1 MERPLY
7 LGIDLGTTNSAAC
20 VFDGEQLQ
28 SVRSASGEVLTPS
41 VVRIDARGN
50 VSVGTRAFRML
61 QKDPENTRGE
71 FKRLMGS
78 KNRYRFAAAN
88 LERSP
93 EELAAQV
100 LMSLQKDVES
110 QLGVRPE
117 RAVIA
122 VPALFELPQIKA
134 TSEAARLAGL
144 TRIETIQEPVASALA
159 SGWSAEECR
168 GAWLV
173 YDLGGGTFDASLL
186 ESQEG
191 LLRIVGHDG
200 DNFLGGRDFDLA
212 VVDWLIA
219 RIAATSGVL
228 IQRSDPTHAPAI
240 AKLKVAAEEAKIE
253 LSRSALETT
262 ILIEGL
268 RVGAEELDLVEQ
280 ALTRA
285 ELEAIT
291 QPLLDRS
298 IKVCERLLRGQGVQ
312 QLERIVLV
320 GGPTMMPALRAR
332 LTQAFGAPFGSGL
345 DPMLLVAQ
353 GAALF
358 AASSGLDARPS
369 STSTQVATGPRV
381 WLQYPAMTPD
391 TSPFIVG
398 RALDPTDGI
407 RSVRLSRGDGKWQS
421 EWLALDEEQSFV
433 GMLSLERRTSSVFHV
448 EVTLADGTTATANPP
463 QVTLVH
469 GVSIGEPPLAR
480 TIGVARADDG
490 VAVYFERGSPLPIR
504 KTFTHRTVEN
514 VAPTATDFALRV
526 PIVQGDFPF
535 AHLCRLVGVIEIRS
549 SALKSTLP
557 AGSVIE
563 LTLEVDRGGALSA
576 KASLPSQ
583 NLVFDHVEQLLAPA
597 TSPEKMAEL
606 IGQLEQRANVL
617 RGKAFRESERKAI
630 VSLADFEATL
640 STARAD
646 LEAARG
652 GDQDAA
658 EKARRALIECDG
670 VLGDIEA
677 ANAWPE
683 LSARVY
689 EEHIHASHWVSR
701 FGSDQE
707 KRGLAQSM
715 DSIERALR
723 ARNAAEIERQLR
735 AMTRLKLTAYYRDAD
750 SWSRSLDGAAS
761 NVQQATDPA
770 KAQSLIRQGR
780 IAEQGQNLKELERVV
795 RELWRL
801 FPVDQ
806 EERSLSFDSGV
817 R

>member
-20 VFDGEQLQ
+20 IFDGDQLQ
-28 SVRSASGEVLTPS
+28 SVRSAAGETLTPS

-50 VSVGTRAFRML
+50 ISVGTRAFRFL
-61 QKDPENTRGE
+61 QKDPDNTRGE

-88 LERSP
+88 LEHSP

-100 LMSLQKDVES
+100 LISLQKDVEA
-110 QLGVRPE
+110 QLGIRPE

-144 TRIETIQEPVASALA
+144 QRIETIQEPVASALA
-159 SGWSAEECR
+159 SGWSADECR

-173 YDLGGGTFDASLL
+173 YDLGGGTFDVSLL
-186 ESQEG
+186 ETQEG
-191 LLRIVGHDG
+191 LLRIAGHDG

-212 VVDWLIA
+212 LVDWLIA
-219 RIAATSGVL
+219 RIAESSGVRIL
-228 IQRSDPTHAPAI
+228 RSDPAHASAV

-253 LSRSALETT
+253 LSRAVQETT
-262 ILIEGL
+262 IVIEAL
-268 RVGAEELDLVEQ
+268 RVGGEEIELIEQ
-280 ALTRA
+280 PLSRA
-285 ELEAIT
+285 ELESIT
-291 QPLLDRS
+291 SPLIERS
-298 IKVCERLLRGQGVQ
+298 VRVCERLMRAQGVR
-312 QLERIVLV
+312 QLDRIVLV
-320 GGPTMMPALRAR
+320 GGPTMMPALRTR
-332 LTQAFGAPFGSGL
+332 LEQAFGAPFGSGL

-358 AASSGLDARPS
+358 AATAGLDARSPDKP
-369 STSTQVATGPRV
+369 TQAESGPRV

-398 RALDPTDGI
+398 RATDPADGVK
-407 RSVRLSRGDGKWQS
+407 SVRLSREDGEWQS
-421 EWLALDEEQSFV
+421 DWLTLDGEQSFA
-433 GMLSLERRTSSVFHV
+433 GMIALKRRAASTFRV
-448 EVTLADGTTATANPP
+448 EVTLADDRIVAANPARIS
-463 QVTLVH
+463 LVH

-504 KTFTHRTVEN
+504 KSFTHRTVEN
-514 VAPTATDFALRV
+514 VSPTAEYALRV

-535 AHLCRLVGVIEIRS
+535 AHLCRLVGVIEIAATS
-549 SALKSTLP
+549 LKSPLP
-557 AGSVIE
+557 AGSVVE

-576 KASLPSQ
+576 KAYLPAQ
-583 NLVFDHVEQLLAPA
+583 DLVFERVEQLLAPA
-597 TSPEKMAEL
+597 TSPEKMNALVAE
-606 IGQLEQRANVL
+606 LEQRAAGL
-617 RGKAFRESERKAI
+617 RGKAFREGARSAI
-630 VSLADFEATL
+630 VTLSDFEATL
-640 STARAD
+640 ATVRTD
-646 LEAARG
+646 LDAARG

-658 EKARRALIECDG
+658 EKSRRALIECDG

-683 LSARVY
+683 LSARIY
-689 EEHIHASHWVSR
+689 EEHTVASHWLSLY
-701 FGSDQE
+701 GTEQE
-707 KRGLAQSM
+707 KRALAQAM
-715 DSIERALR
+715 DSVERALR
-723 ARNAAEIERQLR
+723 ARSTSEIERQLR
-735 AMTRLKLTAYYRDAD
+735 AITRIKLMAYYRDPD
-750 SWSRSLDGAAS
+750 SWSTSLDHVAS
-761 NVQQATDPA
+761 EVERATDPV
-770 KAQSLIRQGR
+770 KAQSLVRQAR
-780 IAEQGQNLKELERVV
+780 KAEEAGNRKELERIV
-795 RELWRL
+795 RALWQL

-806 EERSLSFDSGV
+806 EERGLSFNSGV

>member
-28 SVRSASGEVLTPS
+28 SVRSAAGEALTPS
-41 VVRIDARGN
+41 VVRIDQRGN
-50 VSVGTRAFRML
+50 VSVGTRAFRLL
-61 QKDPENTRGE
+61 QKDPDNTRGE

-78 KNRYRFAAAN
+78 KHRYRFAAVGKDY
-88 LERSP
+88 SP

-122 VPALFELPQIKA
+122 VPALFELPQIQA

-159 SGWSAEECR
+159 SGWSADECR

-186 ESQEG
+186 ETQEG

-200 DNFLGGRDFDLA
+200 DNFLGGRDFDLS

-219 RIAATSGVL
+219 RVAESSGVR
-228 IQRSDPTHAPAI
+228 IQRSDPAHASAV

-253 LSRSALETT
+253 LSRSATETS
-262 ILIEGL
+262 IVIEALSVGDQHVELIE
-268 RVGAEELDLVEQ
+268 Q
-280 ALTRA
+280 PLTRA
-285 ELEAIT
+285 ELETIT
-291 QPLLDRS
+291 LPLIERS
-298 IKVCERLLRGQGVQ
+298 IKVCERLLRAQGGP

-332 LTQAFGAPFGSGL
+332 LQQAFGAPFGSGL

-358 AASSGLDARPS
+358 AASAGLDARAS
-369 STSTQVATGPRV
+369 SQVAKAATGPRI

-398 RALDPTDGI
+398 RALDATDGVK
-407 RSVRLSRGDGKWQS
+407 SVRFTRSDGDWQS
-421 EWLALDEEQSFV
+421 EWLALEEDQSFA
-433 GMLSLERRTSSVFHV
+433 GMLSLKRRASCTFQV
-448 EVTLADGTTATANPP
+448 EVTRADGTTATANPA
-463 QVTLVH
+463 QVTVVH

-514 VAPTATDFALRV
+514 VSPTATDYALRV

-535 AHLCRLVGVIEIRS
+535 AHLCRLVGVIEIPS
-549 SALKSTLP
+549 SALHSALP

-576 KASLPSQ
+576 KAFLPTQ
-583 NLVFDHVEQLLAPA
+583 NLLFDHVEQLLAPA

-606 IGQLEQRANVL
+606 VAQLEQRASLL
-617 RGKAFRESERKAI
+617 RGKAFREGARKAI

-640 STARAD
+640 ATARAD
-646 LEAARG
+646 LDAARG

-683 LSARVY
+683 LNARAY
-689 EEHIHASHWVSR
+689 EEHTHASHWVSQ
-701 FGSDQE
+701 FGSEQE
-707 KRGLAQSM
+707 KRALSQCM

-723 ARNAAEIERQLR
+723 ARSAGEIERQLR
-735 AMTRLKLTAYYRDAD
+735 AMTRLKLTAYYRDPD
-750 SWSRSLDGAAS
+750 SWARALDHAAS
-761 NVQQATDPA
+761 DVQGATDPS
-770 KAQSLIRQGR
+770 KAQSLVRQGR
-780 IAEQGQNLKELERVV
+780 SAEQAGNLKELERIV

-806 EERSLSFDSGV
+806 EERSLSFNSGV

>member
-20 VFDGEQLQ
+20 IFDGERVQ
-28 SVRSASGEVLTPS
+28 SVRSATGETLTPS

-50 VSVGTRAFRML
+50 LSVGTRAFRFL
-61 QKDPENTRGE
+61 QKDPDNTRGE

-78 KNRYRFAAAN
+78 KHRYRFAAAN
-88 LERSP
+88 LERAP

-100 LMSLQKDVES
+100 LISLQKDVEA

-144 TRIETIQEPVASALA
+144 ERIETIQEPVASALA
-159 SGWSAEECR
+159 SGWSADECR

-173 YDLGGGTFDASLL
+173 YDLGGGTFDVSLL
-186 ESQEG
+186 ETREG
-191 LLRIVGHDG
+191 LLRIAGHDG

-212 VVDWLIA
+212 LVDWLIA
-219 RIAATSGVL
+219 RIEQSSGVR
-228 IQRSDPTHAPAI
+228 ISRSEPTHASAI

-253 LSRSALETT
+253 LSRIASETT
-262 ILIEGL
+262 IVIEAL
-268 RVGAEELDLVEQ
+268 RVGEREIELIDQ

-285 ELEAIT
+285 ELEKISE
-291 QPLLDRS
+291 PLIERS
-298 IKVCERLLRGQGVQ
+298 VRVCERLMRAQGVK
-312 QLERIVLV
+312 QLDRIVLV
-320 GGPTMMPALRAR
+320 GGPTMMPALRTR
-332 LTQAFGAPFGSGL
+332 LEQAFGAPFGSGL

-358 AASSGLDARPS
+358 AATAGLDARAPVQS
-369 STSTQVATGPRV
+369 IQAESGPRV

-391 TSPFIVG
+391 TTPFIVG
-398 RALDPTDGI
+398 RALDPNDSVKSLRLCRDDGE
-407 RSVRLSRGDGKWQS
+407 WQS
-421 EWLALDEEQSFV
+421 EWLLLDEERSFA
-433 GMLSLERRTSSVFHV
+433 GMIALKRRASSTFRV
-448 EVTLADGTTATANPP
+448 EVMLADGSTVSANPAKMS
-463 QVTLVH
+463 VVH

-480 TIGVARADDG
+480 TIGVAKADDG

-514 VAPTATDFALRV
+514 VSPSAEYALRV

-535 AHLCRLVGVIEIRS
+535 AHLCRLVGVIEIAAAS
-549 SALKSTLP
+549 LKSPLP

-576 KASLPSQ
+576 KAFLPTQ
-583 NLVFDHVEQLLAPA
+583 DLVFEHVEQLLAPA
-597 TSPEKMAEL
+597 TSPEKMVAL
-606 IGQLEQRANVL
+606 LSQLQERAAGL
-617 RGKAFRESERKAI
+617 RGKAFREGARSAI
-630 VSLADFEATL
+630 VTLADFEATL
-640 STARAD
+640 ATVRSD
-646 LEAARG
+646 LDAARG

-670 VLGDIEA
+670 LLADIEA
-677 ANAWPE
+677 ASAWPE

-689 EEHIHASHWVSR
+689 EEHTFASHWLSLY
-701 FGSDQE
+701 GTEQE
-707 KRGLAQSM
+707 KRALAQAM
-715 DSIERALR
+715 DLVERALR
-723 ARNAAEIERQLR
+723 SRSTSEIERQLR
-735 AMTRLKLTAYYRDAD
+735 AMTRIKLMAYYRDPE
-750 SWSRSLDGAAS
+750 SWSRSLDHAAS
-761 NVQQATDPA
+761 ELPSATDPV
-770 KAQSLIRQGR
+770 KAQGLVRQGR
-780 IAEQGQNLKELERVV
+780 KAEQAGNRKELERIV
-795 RELWRL
+795 RELWQL
-801 FPVDQ
+801 YPADH
-806 EERSLSFDSGV
+806 EERGLSFDSGV

>member
-28 SVRSASGEVLTPS
+28 SVRSAAGETLTPS

-50 VSVGTRAFRML
+50 LTVGTRAFRFL
-61 QKDPENTRGE
+61 QKDPDNTRGE

-100 LMSLQKDVES
+100 LISLQKDVEA

-117 RAVIA
+117 RAVVA

-134 TSEAARLAGL
+134 TSEAARLAGFQ
-144 TRIETIQEPVASALA
+144 RIETIQEPVASALA
-159 SGWSAEECR
+159 SGWSADECR
-168 GAWLV
+168 GSWLV
-173 YDLGGGTFDASLL
+173 YDLGGGTFDVSLL
-186 ESQEG
+186 ETQEG
-191 LLRIVGHDG
+191 LLRIAGHDG

-219 RIAATSGVL
+219 RVFESSGVRIL
-228 IQRSDPTHAPAI
+228 RSDPTHASAI
-240 AKLKVAAEEAKIE
+240 AQLKVAAEEAKIE
-253 LSRSALETT
+253 LSRAAQETT
-262 ILIEGL
+262 IVLEGL
-268 RVGAEELDLVEQ
+268 RVGEHEIELIEQ
-280 ALTRA
+280 PLSRS
-285 ELEAIT
+285 ELETIT
-291 QPLLDRS
+291 LPLIERS
-298 IKVCERLLRGQGVQ
+298 VRVCERLLRAQGVQ

-332 LTQAFGAPFGSGL
+332 LEQAFNAPFGSGL

-358 AASSGLDARPS
+358 AATAGLDARSPAGS
-369 STSTQVATGPRV
+369 GQAATGPRV

-398 RALDPTDGI
+398 RATDPADGVK
-407 RSVRLSRGDGKWQS
+407 SVRLSRADGEWQS
-421 EWLALDEEQSFV
+421 EWLELDDERSFAGMIALKRRAASTFRVEVLLLD
-433 GMLSLERRTSSVFHV
+433 GRTSS
-448 EVTLADGTTATANPP
+448 ANPASIS
-463 QVTLVH
+463 VVH

-480 TIGVARADDG
+480 TIGVAQANNG

-514 VAPTATDFALRV
+514 ISPTAEYALRV

-535 AHLCRLVGVIEIRS
+535 AHLCRLVGVIEIGAAS
-549 SALKSTLP
+549 LKSPLP

-576 KASLPSQ
+576 KALLPAQ
-583 NLVFDHVEQLLAPA
+583 DLVFERVEQLLAPA
-597 TSPEKMAEL
+597 ISPEKMGALVTE
-606 IGQLEQRANVL
+606 LEQRAANL
-617 RGKAFRESERKAI
+617 RGKAFREGARSAI
-630 VSLADFEATL
+630 VTLADFEATL
-640 STARAD
+640 AAVRTD
-646 LEAARG
+646 LDAARG

-670 VLGDIEA
+670 LLGDIEA
-677 ANAWPE
+677 ASAWPE
-683 LSARVY
+683 LSARIY
-689 EEHIHASHWVSR
+689 EEHTVASDWVSN
-701 FGSDQE
+701 FGTEQE
-707 KRGLAQSM
+707 KRGLAQAM
-715 DSIERALR
+715 DLAERALR
-723 ARNAAEIERQLR
+723 ARSTGEIERQLR
-735 AMTRLKLTAYYRDAD
+735 AITRIKLMAYYRDPN
-750 SWSRSLDGAAS
+750 SWSRSLDHAAS
-761 NVQQATDPA
+761 EVQGSTDPV
-770 KAQSLIRQGR
+770 KAQALVRQGR
-780 IAEQGQNLKELERVV
+780 KAEQAGNRKELERIV
-795 RELWRL
+795 RELWHL
-801 FPVDQ
+801 YPVDH
-806 EERSLSFDSGV
+806 EERGLSFNSGV